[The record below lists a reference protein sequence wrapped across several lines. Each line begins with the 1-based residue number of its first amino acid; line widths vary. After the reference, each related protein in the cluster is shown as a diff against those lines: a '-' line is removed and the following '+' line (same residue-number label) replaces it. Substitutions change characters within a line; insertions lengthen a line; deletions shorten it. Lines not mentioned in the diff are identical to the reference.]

1 MSKNDQRE
9 HMTLCAS
16 NESLALCLSGSKI
29 FMISKESSINSNSL
43 QQLNIIPISQ
53 REHMTLC
60 IECITFTLF
69 MLCYF
74 HWDSVYYSYLKS
86 FNLPLEGGGAYKVLN
101 YHITVDFFENYC
113 NTLINFLYK
122 YHHRRIF
129 YQKMHFPIT
138 VR

>member
-1 MSKNDQRE
+1 MADKCKDDVFLVLKVVVVIKQTRGNVEEWSKQTQME

-43 QQLNIIPISQ
+43 QQLNVIPISQ

-74 HWDSVYYSYLKS
+74 HWDSVYYCYLKS
-86 FNLPLEGGGAYKVLN
+86 FNLPRRGGR
-101 YHITVDFFENYC
+101 TRF
-113 NTLINFLYK
+113 
-122 YHHRRIF
+122 
-129 YQKMHFPIT
+129 
-138 VR
+138 